1 MATAC
6 ANLKPGKT
14 SNITGMN
21 LLENIAHVM
30 LQWGEKAQWFNH
42 LTVRSVVGLE
52 KSYLNVYSSLSAP
65 IYFNSKVPLLSLI
78 FRNTVL
84 LAGCAEGGIWLT

>member
-6 ANLKPGKT
+6 ANLKTGKT

-21 LLENIAHVM
+21 LLENIEHVM
-30 LQWGEKAQWFNH
+30 LQWGGNAQWFNH
-42 LTVRSVVGLE
+42 LTARSVVGLE

-65 IYFNSKVPLLSLI
+65 IYFNSKTFPCSLWCS
-78 FRNTVL
+78 RTHCCWLAVL
-84 LAGCAEGGIWLT
+84 

>member
-1 MATAC
+1 MATEC
-6 ANLKPGKT
+6 ANLKTGKT

-21 LLENIAHVM
+21 LENIEHVM
-30 LQWGEKAQWFNH
+30 FQWGEKAQWFNH

-65 IYFNSKVPLLSLI
+65 IYFNSKRFPCSL
-78 FRNTVL
+78 RYSGTQCCWLAVL
-84 LAGCAEGGIWLT
+84 REEFG